1 MIFSSNHTNQI
12 LSKQSEIKRGTIDK
26 IESKQSLIERKE
38 LRVKKFDFD
47 SKIQTNDDLQK
58 ELAIKNLIDQHEK
71 IDSNI
76 INHYKKEC
84 IQQEDQFQKKMRE
97 RKDRSVGR
105 SLSKSVEAG
114 PHVKRQHNQEAFGGN
129 GKEYDFKKFET
140 GLLKIFTSEKKDD
153 VLNELDLN
161 AKDQKKQ
168 SDNVDIT
175 GLKKDDMQNNENV
188 KNESK
193 NDTFSIMKMNALS
206 AKLHK
211 MKMFNQ
217 EFEAKNGEG
226 VKSDI
231 KLTGINKK

>member
-12 LSKQSEIKRGTIDK
+12 LSNQSEIKRGTIDK

-105 SLSKSVEAG
+105 SLSKSIEAG
-114 PHVKRQHNQEAFGGN
+114 PHVKRQHNKQAFDQISN
-129 GKEYDFKKFET
+129 EYDFKKFET
-140 GLLKIFTSEKKDD
+140 GLQKIFTPQKDE
-153 VLNELDLN
+153 VLNELDFN
-161 AKDQKKQ
+161 AKDQKNQ
-168 SDNVDIT
+168 SDNIDFT
-175 GLKKDDMQNNENV
+175 GFKKEELENKESV

-193 NDTFSIMKMNALS
+193 KDIFSNIKMNALN

-217 EFEAKNGEG
+217 EFEAKNAERA
-226 VKSDI
+226 KSDI